1 MYLQTPP
8 RQIINRSPEGQQF
21 HRDVTT
27 PGGAHLSPAVSRF
40 LSCQH
45 DKKFRPLTRTPGFHT
60 RNRTANEDH
69 VILTPAAHL
78 NPSVDTFRSVTPPH
92 SHTHRNRN
100 SIRTPAIHVFSPI
113 IESNSPQISSCYSP
127 PVPINNLIEITHNDS
142 ITQQNNQQLSP
153 QHLTTI
159 QESIHTSQG
168 NASLLQTPSILT
180 SYDSDSD
187 IEEKWVNI
195 PSSSSDTSFLLEP
208 MLKCNSPSII
218 FKNNKYRLKRY
229 GSTAYAYCKYR
240 STNKGT
246 IVSCAGKL
254 KFKRD
259 VLTSYIPCDIDH
271 PPTYTIQIAYD
282 LFNSMLMSIAMLSSD
297 INPKKAFTDVSL
309 HNPLRVIAA
318 NRTFDAK
325 KRNLYNKQLEESRKS
340 AKDRTIL
347 KQILLANKPKTY
359 WGELCDWGLKHT
371 FEDIYRTHLGDYPES
386 IECIHPNI
394 ELREDDDRK
403 QANSNCWCFG
413 SV

>member
-325 KRNLYNKQLEESRKS
+325 KRNLE
-340 AKDRTIL
+340 L
-347 KQILLANKPKTY
+347 KQHMEQYLMQ
-359 WGELCDWGLKHT
+359 
-371 FEDIYRTHLGDYPES
+371 
-386 IECIHPNI
+386 IEID
-394 ELREDDDRK
+394 EDDAMSLLSRGISLLKVFMCSCINVSLEDFFGGIL
-403 QANSNCWCFG
+403 SNVTRRWKRVIVVLFAFETTHEF
-413 SV
+413 VFV